1 MTAGLTPRKAPW
13 QICVGLG
20 AASLTLLTAC
30 AGGGGNASPG
40 GSASTGASGSATP
53 GAASG
58 TLTVAVTGPP
68 VSMDPS
74 HADNGN
80 GLYPL
85 ELAYEPLI
93 WESDD
98 GSLTPGLASSWKYIG
113 TGNKQFQLTIRSGAK
128 FADGEPVTPQAVAAS
143 LNYFPKGSGPSTA
156 DLAGV
161 TATASGTDTVTVTSK
176 TPDPVFPQLF
186 SQDYLAGDIIS
197 PKGLASPK
205 SLTATP
211 SGAGAYVLS
220 AAGTVADEQY
230 TFTAEPELLRPVP
243 RALQEDRDQGDHP
256 ADG

>member
-1 MTAGLTPRKAPW
+1 MTAGLTPRKPPW
-13 QICVGLG
+13 QLCVGLG
-20 AASLTLLTAC
+20 AAAALTLLTAC
-30 AGGGGNASPG
+30 AGGGGAVG
-40 GSASTGASGSATP
+40 GTTASTGTGASASA

-80 GLYPL
+80 GLYPM

-93 WESDD
+93 WESDN
-98 GSLTPGLASSWKYIG
+98 GSLTPGLATSWKYIG
-113 TGNKQFQLTIRSGAK
+113 TGNKQFQLTIRSGVK

-161 TATASGTDTVTVTSK
+161 TATASGTDTVTLTSK

-197 PKGLASPK
+197 PKALANPK

-230 TFTAEPELLRPVP
+230 TFTANPSYY
-243 RALQEDRDQGDHP
+243 
-256 ADG
+256 